1 MDNNSINIDMKEVYE
16 AVIRN
21 GNNTAS
27 LSQAFAKA
35 ADTVNENFDEVKKA
49 FGNVAKSHKALCF
62 ATALLGV
69 DIILLALGNA
79 KQEKKI
85 KALELRVESLERR
98 RNLHVCSGDCH
109 TEE

>member
-1 MDNNSINIDMKEVYE
+1 MENNINIDMKEVYE

-21 GNNTAS
+21 ENNTAS
-27 LSQAFAKA
+27 LRQACVKA
-35 ADTVNENFDEVKKA
+35 SDTVNENFDEVLKA
-49 FGNVAKSHKALCF
+49 FGKVAKNHNTLCF
-62 ATALLGV
+62 ATMLLGV

-85 KALELRVESLERR
+85 KALEKRVESLERR